1 MSQNVLIIWKL
12 QNVTRNRKSDTKFWA
27 KLELNIYFSNSLIIY
42 KENTKNLM
50 SVWKWDEKLLIFASL
65 ISPSK
70 IILFEK

>member
-12 QNVTRNRKSDTKFWA
+12 QNVTINRKSDTKFWA
-27 KLELNIYFSNSLIIY
+27 ELELNIYFSNSLIIH
-42 KENTKNLM
+42 KENTKSLT
-50 SVWKWDEKLLIFASL
+50 SVSKWDEKLLIFVSL